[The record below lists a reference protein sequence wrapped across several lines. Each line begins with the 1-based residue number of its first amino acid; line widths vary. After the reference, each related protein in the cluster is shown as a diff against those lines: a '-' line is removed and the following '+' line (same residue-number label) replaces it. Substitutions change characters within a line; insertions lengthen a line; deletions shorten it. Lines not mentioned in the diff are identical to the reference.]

1 MRIDWSPLAK
11 ADRNA
16 IFDYIEEQNLVAAIA
31 VDEQIEIQTDRLLD
45 FPESGRLGRIPN
57 TRELIITHTPYIAA
71 YTIREDVVL
80 VLRVLHGS
88 QLWPDELPDE

>member
-45 FPESGRLGRIPN
+45 FPESGRLERRANNANQIC
-57 TRELIITHTPYIAA
+57 
-71 YTIREDVVL
+71 
-80 VLRVLHGS
+80 LH
-88 QLWPDELPDE
+88 